1 MTHHRIQQIF
11 DETGWVLADGATGTN
26 LFRAGLETGYP
37 PELWNV
43 ERPEDV
49 AALHN
54 SFIDAGAQLI
64 LTNSFGGTAH
74 RLRLHGAEARV
85 AELNE
90 AAARIAR
97 KAGDLLWIETMS
109 SLEEIKAAIEA
120 AAAVG
125 LPAATCMTFDTAARS
140 MMGITPADFA
150 SQSTAFGAAYIGANC
165 GIGPAE
171 LLHSVSKILVDA
183 KVPVIAKGN
192 CGIPAYVDGAIHY
205 HGTPEL
211 MAAYACFARDAGV
224 TIIGGCCGTTEVHVR
239 AMRTALESVPRRPFD
254 QEAADAALGVAWK
267 DVPTPDNA
275 GDTKQSTGRRRGRRR
290 DRG

>member
-85 AELNE
+85 AELTE

-97 KAGDLLWIETMS
+97 KAGDIGRDRHGHDIVVAGSIGPTGELFAPMGALDHGEALAAFTSQAEALATGGVDLIWIETMS

-120 AAAVG
+120 AASVG

-150 SQSTAFGAAYIGANC
+150 NQSMAFGAADIGAN
-165 GIGPAE
+165 
-171 LLHSVSKILVDA
+171 
-183 KVPVIAKGN
+183 
-192 CGIPAYVDGAIHY
+192 
-205 HGTPEL
+205 
-211 MAAYACFARDAGV
+211 
-224 TIIGGCCGTTEVHVR
+224 
-239 AMRTALESVPRRPFD
+239 
-254 QEAADAALGVAWK
+254 
-267 DVPTPDNA
+267 
-275 GDTKQSTGRRRGRRR
+275 
-290 DRG
+290 

>member
-1 MTHHRIQQIF
+1 M
-11 DETGWVLADGATGTN
+11 
-26 LFRAGLETGYP
+26 
-37 PELWNV
+37 
-43 ERPEDV
+43 
-49 AALHN
+49 
-54 SFIDAGAQLI
+54 
-64 LTNSFGGTAH
+64 
-74 RLRLHGAEARV
+74 
-85 AELNE
+85 NE

-97 KAGDLLWIETMS
+97 KAGDIGCDRHGFDIVVAGSIGPTGELFAPMGALDHGDALAAFTAQAEALAAGGAYLLWIETIS

-125 LPAATCMTFDTAARS
+125 LPTAACMTFDTAARS
-140 MMGITPADFA
+140 MMGITRADFA
-150 SQSTAFGAAYIGANC
+150 SQSTAFRAAYIGANC

-192 CGIPAYVDGAIHY
+192 CAIPAYVEGAIHY

-211 MAAYACFARDAGV
+211 MAAYACLACDAGV
-224 TIIGGCCGTTEVHVR
+224 TIIGGCCGTTEAHFR
-239 AMRTALESVPRRPFD
+239 AMLTALKSVSRRLFD
-254 QEAADAALGVAWK
+254 QKAADAALGVAWK

-275 GDTKQSTGRRRGRRR
+275 GDTKQATGRRRGRRR